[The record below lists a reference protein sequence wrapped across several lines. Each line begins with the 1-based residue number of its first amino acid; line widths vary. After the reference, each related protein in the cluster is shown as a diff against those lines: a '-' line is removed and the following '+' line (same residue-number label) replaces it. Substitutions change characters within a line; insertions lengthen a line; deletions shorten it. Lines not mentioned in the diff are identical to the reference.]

1 MPANPYGT
9 INDATNQSTAAGFG
23 ANRLRRADVQGCSGG
38 QDSGRRPRPG
48 TDERQEKDKQS
59 KRRSTSHCLTSSL
72 PRALLTACCDLL
84 RGARVSRARQNGDPA
99 ASKVDDHIQAAKA
112 CPWTCRWRAG
122 RSSRWAASW
131 RTRQTA
137 LGHHFAPPLCELLEE
152 LCLREHRVPELLD
165 QHALIRRVDIAE
177 PVGRAKEQDLSFGDR
192 GVQRVDE
199 RDRAPCRYLHGLGAP
214 RR

>member
-99 ASKVDDHIQAAKA
+99 ASKVDDHIQAAKV
-112 CPWTCRWRAG
+112 CP
-122 RSSRWAASW
+122 
-131 RTRQTA
+131 RT
-137 LGHHFAPPLCELLEE
+137 LPPPFGELLEE

-165 QHALIRRVDIAE
+165 QHALVGRVDIAE
-177 PVGRAKEQDLSFGDR
+177 PVGR
-192 GVQRVDE
+192 
-199 RDRAPCRYLHGLGAP
+199 
-214 RR
+214 